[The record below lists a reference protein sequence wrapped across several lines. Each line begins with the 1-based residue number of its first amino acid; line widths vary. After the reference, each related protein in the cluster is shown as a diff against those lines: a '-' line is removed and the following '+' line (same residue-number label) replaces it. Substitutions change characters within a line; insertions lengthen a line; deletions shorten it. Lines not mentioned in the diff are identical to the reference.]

1 MKYLI
6 YGAGGIGG
14 CLAAF
19 LAQGGKDVSL
29 IARGAHLEAIQK
41 NGLVLET
48 GHGTFAVPVRACEQE
63 QVTDK
68 PDVIFVCVKG
78 YSLEGTLPTLK
89 RLSDGHTIVIPLLNI
104 YGTGARLQ
112 PELSPAL
119 VTDGCIYIAAEIK
132 APGTVHMSGDIFRVV
147 FGPRTPEEYRPELEE
162 VARDLNDCGIEG
174 ILSQNIQRDALMKF
188 SVVSPM
194 AACGIYHDIQ
204 VGGMQAPGQP
214 REDFKALV
222 AEIGALA
229 QAMGYPFPEDPVARN
244 LAIQDALDPDASTS
258 LKRDL
263 DAGKPS
269 EVDGL
274 IFEVAEV
281 DGLIFEVVRL
291 GRKYHVPTPMYDRVA
306 AKLGFNLEE

>member
-63 QVTDK
+63 PVTDK

-274 IFEVAEV
+274 IFEV
-281 DGLIFEVVRL
+281 VRL

>member
-48 GHGTFAVPVRACEQE
+48 GHGAFAVPVRACEQE

-147 FGPRTPEEYRPELEE
+147 FGPRTQGEYRPELEE

-194 AACGIYHDIQ
+194 AACGIYHNIQ

-222 AEIGALA
+222 AEVGALA
-229 QAMGYPFPEDPVARN
+229 QAMGFPFPEDPVARN

-274 IFEVAEV
+274 IFEV
-281 DGLIFEVVRL
+281 VRL

>member
-19 LAQGGKDVSL
+19 LAQGEKDVSL

-147 FGPRTPEEYRPELEE
+147 FGPRTQGEYRPELEE

-194 AACGIYHDIQ
+194 AACGIYHNIQ

-229 QAMGYPFPEDPVARN
+229 QAMGFPFPEDPVARN

-274 IFEVAEV
+274 IFEV
-281 DGLIFEVVRL
+281 VRL

>member
-29 IARGAHLEAIQK
+29 IARGAHLKAIQK

-48 GHGTFAVPVRACEQE
+48 GHGAFAVPVRACEQE

-174 ILSQNIQRDALMKF
+174 ILSPNIQRDALMKF

-222 AEIGALA
+222 AEVGALA
-229 QAMGYPFPEDPVARN
+229 QAMGFPFPEDPVARN

-263 DAGKPS
+263 DAGNPS
-269 EVDGL
+269 
-274 IFEVAEV
+274 EV

>member
-147 FGPRTPEEYRPELEE
+147 FGPRTQGEYRPELEE
-162 VARDLNDCGIEG
+162 VARDLNDCGVEG
-174 ILSQNIQRDALMKF
+174 ILSQDIQRDALMKF

-222 AEIGALA
+222 AEIRALA

-274 IFEVAEV
+274 IFEV
-281 DGLIFEVVRL
+281 VRL
-291 GRKYHVPTPMYDRVA
+291 GRKYHVPTPMYDKVA
-306 AKLGFNLEE
+306 AKLGYSPEESA

>member
-89 RLSDGHTIVIPLLNI
+89 RLSDGHTIVIPLLNL

-147 FGPRTPEEYRPELEE
+147 FGPRTQGEYRPELEE
-162 VARDLNDCGIEG
+162 VARDLNDCGVEG
-174 ILSQNIQRDALMKF
+174 ILSQDIQRDALMKF

-222 AEIGALA
+222 AEIRALA

-274 IFEVAEV
+274 IFEV
-281 DGLIFEVVRL
+281 VRL
-291 GRKYHVPTPMYDRVA
+291 GRKYHVPTPMYDKVA
-306 AKLGFNLEE
+306 AKLGYSPEESA

>member
-63 QVTDK
+63 QVTVK

-78 YSLEGTLPTLK
+78 YSLDGTLPTLK

-194 AACGIYHDIQ
+194 AACGIYHNIQ

-229 QAMGYPFPEDPVARN
+229 QAMGFPFPEDPVARN

-274 IFEVAEV
+274 IFEV
-281 DGLIFEVVRL
+281 VRL
-291 GRKYHVPTPMYDRVA
+291 GRKHHVPTPMYDRVA

>member
-48 GHGTFAVPVRACEQE
+48 GHGAFAVPVRACEQE

-89 RLSDGHTIVIPLLNI
+89 RLSDGHTIVIPLLNL

-147 FGPRTPEEYRPELEE
+147 FGPRTSEEYRPELEE
-162 VARDLNDCGIEG
+162 VARDLNDCGIKG

-222 AEIGALA
+222 AEVGALA

-274 IFEVAEV
+274 IFEV
-281 DGLIFEVVRL
+281 VRL

>member
-48 GHGTFAVPVRACEQE
+48 GHGAFAVPVRACEQE

-194 AACGIYHDIQ
+194 AACGIYHNIQ

-222 AEIGALA
+222 AEVGALA
-229 QAMGYPFPEDPVARN
+229 QAMGFPFPEDPVARS

-274 IFEVAEV
+274 IFEV
-281 DGLIFEVVRL
+281 VRL

-306 AKLGFNLEE
+306 AKLGYSPEESA

>member
-6 YGAGGIGG
+6 YGAGGTGG

-19 LAQGGKDVSL
+19 LALGGKDVSL
-29 IARGAHLEAIQK
+29 IARGDHLKAIQDH
-41 NGLVLET
+41 GLVLET

-63 QVTDK
+63 QVTVK

-147 FGPRTPEEYRPELEE
+147 FGPRTQEEYRPELEE

-174 ILSQNIQRDALMKF
+174 ILSRNIQRDALMKF

-229 QAMGYPFPEDPVARN
+229 QAMGFPFPEDPVARN

-274 IFEVAEV
+274 IFEV
-281 DGLIFEVVRL
+281 VRL

>member
-147 FGPRTPEEYRPELEE
+147 FGPRTQGEYRPELEE

-194 AACGIYHDIQ
+194 AACGIYHNIQ

-229 QAMGYPFPEDPVARN
+229 QAMGFPFPEDPVVRN

-274 IFEVAEV
+274 IFEV
-281 DGLIFEVVRL
+281 VRL

>member
-6 YGAGGIGG
+6 YGAGGTGG

-48 GHGTFAVPVRACEQE
+48 GHGAFAVPVEAREQE
-63 QVTDK
+63 QVTEK

-229 QAMGYPFPEDPVARN
+229 QAMGFPFPEDPVARN

-274 IFEVAEV
+274 IFEV
-281 DGLIFEVVRL
+281 VRL

>member
-48 GHGTFAVPVRACEQE
+48 GRGAFAVPVRACEQE

-147 FGPRTPEEYRPELEE
+147 FGPRMPEEYRPELEE
-162 VARDLNDCGIEG
+162 VARDLNSCGIEG
-174 ILSQNIQRDALMKF
+174 ILSRNIQRDALMKF

-222 AEIGALA
+222 AEVGALA
-229 QAMGYPFPEDPVARN
+229 QAMGFPFPEDPVARN

-274 IFEVAEV
+274 IFEV
-281 DGLIFEVVRL
+281 VRL

>member
-48 GHGTFAVPVRACEQE
+48 GRGTFAVPVRACEQE

-147 FGPRTPEEYRPELEE
+147 FGPRTQGEYRPELEE

-194 AACGIYHDIQ
+194 AACGIYHNIQ

-222 AEIGALA
+222 AEVGALA
-229 QAMGYPFPEDPVARN
+229 QAMGFPFPEDPVARN

-274 IFEVAEV
+274 IFEV
-281 DGLIFEVVRL
+281 VRL

>member
-6 YGAGGIGG
+6 YGAGGTGG

-19 LAQGGKDVSL
+19 LALGGKDVSL
-29 IARGAHLEAIQK
+29 IARGDHLKAIQDH
-41 NGLVLET
+41 GLVLET
-48 GHGTFAVPVRACEQE
+48 GHGTFAVPVRAMEQE
-63 QVTDK
+63 QVVQR

-89 RLSDGHTIVIPLLNI
+89 RLRDEHTIIIPLLNL
-104 YGTGARLQ
+104 YGTGGRLQ

-132 APGTVHMSGDIFRVV
+132 APGTIHMSGDIFRVV
-147 FGPRTPEEYRPELEE
+147 FGPRTPAEYRPELEQ

-174 ILSQNIQRDALMKF
+174 TLSQIIQRDALIKF
-188 SVVSPM
+188 SYVSPM
-194 AACGIYHDIQ
+194 AACGICHDQ
-204 VGGMQAPGQP
+204 CAAGMQAPGQS

-229 QAMGYPFPEDPVARN
+229 QAMGFPFPEDPVSRN
-244 LAIQDALDPDASTS
+244 LAILDALAPDASTS

-263 DAGKPS
+263 DADRPS
-269 EVDGL
+269 E
-274 IFEVAEV
+274 A

-291 GRKYHVPTPMYDRVA
+291 GRKYRVPTPMYDKAA
-306 AKLGFNLEE
+306 AKLGYTWEGEL

>member
-48 GHGTFAVPVRACEQE
+48 GHGAFAVPVRACEQE

-147 FGPRTPEEYRPELEE
+147 FGPRTQGEYRPELEE
-162 VARDLNDCGIEG
+162 VARDLNDCGVEG

-274 IFEVAEV
+274 IFEV
-281 DGLIFEVVRL
+281 VRL

>member
-147 FGPRTPEEYRPELEE
+147 FGLRTPEEYRPELEE

-229 QAMGYPFPEDPVARN
+229 QAMGFPFPEDPVARN

-274 IFEVAEV
+274 IFEV
-281 DGLIFEVVRL
+281 VRL

>member
-48 GHGTFAVPVRACEQE
+48 GHGAFAVPVRACEQE

-147 FGPRTPEEYRPELEE
+147 FGPRTQEEYRPELEE
-162 VARDLNDCGIEG
+162 VARDLNDCGVEG
-174 ILSQNIQRDALMKF
+174 ILSRNIQRDALMKF

-229 QAMGYPFPEDPVARN
+229 QAMGFPFPEDPVARN

-274 IFEVAEV
+274 IFEV
-281 DGLIFEVVRL
+281 VRL

>member
-63 QVTDK
+63 QVTVK

-89 RLSDGHTIVIPLLNI
+89 RLSAGHTIVIPLLNI

-174 ILSQNIQRDALMKF
+174 ILSRNIQRDALMKF

-274 IFEVAEV
+274 IFEV
-281 DGLIFEVVRL
+281 VRL

>member
-48 GHGTFAVPVRACEQE
+48 GHGAFAVPVRACEQE

-147 FGPRTPEEYRPELEE
+147 FGPRTQGEYRPELEE

-274 IFEVAEV
+274 IFEV
-281 DGLIFEVVRL
+281 VRL

-306 AKLGFNLEE
+306 AKLGYSPEESA

>member
-63 QVTDK
+63 QVTVK

-119 VTDGCIYIAAEIK
+119 VTDGCIYIATEIK

-147 FGPRTPEEYRPELEE
+147 FGPRMPEEYRPELEE

-194 AACGIYHDIQ
+194 AACGIYHNIQ

-274 IFEVAEV
+274 IFEV
-281 DGLIFEVVRL
+281 VRL
-291 GRKYHVPTPMYDRVA
+291 GRKHHVPTPMYDRVA
-306 AKLGFNLEE
+306 AKLGYSPEESA

>member
-1 MKYLI
+1 MI

-48 GHGTFAVPVRACEQE
+48 GHGAFAVPVRACEQE

-162 VARDLNDCGIEG
+162 AAYIDGAGFFRTFWTINVPLAKSALTTAG
-174 ILSQNIQRDALMKF
+174 ILMFLGNWNEYYFASLLTVSDSQRTLPIALAFFTSEF
-188 SVVSPM
+188 SYNYTQLF
-194 AACGIYHDIQ
+194 AALAIVIL
-204 VGGMQAPGQP
+204 PGVI
-214 REDFKALV
+214 LY
-222 AEIGALA
+222 ALA
-229 QAMGYPFPEDPVARN
+229 QEKV
-244 LAIQDALDPDASTS
+244 QAS
-258 LKRDL
+258 
-263 DAGKPS
+263 
-269 EVDGL
+269 
-274 IFEVAEV
+274 
-281 DGLIFEVVRL
+281 
-291 GRKYHVPTPMYDRVA
+291 VA
-306 AKLGFNLEE
+306 ATGIKG

>member
-194 AACGIYHDIQ
+194 AACGIYHNIQ

-229 QAMGYPFPEDPVARN
+229 QAMGFPFPEDPVARN

-274 IFEVAEV
+274 IFEV
-281 DGLIFEVVRL
+281 VRL
-291 GRKYHVPTPMYDRVA
+291 GRKHHVPTPMYDRVA

>member
-19 LAQGGKDVSL
+19 LAQGEKDVSL

-63 QVTDK
+63 QVTDR

-147 FGPRTPEEYRPELEE
+147 FGPRTQGEYLPELEE

-194 AACGIYHDIQ
+194 AACGIYHNIQ

-229 QAMGYPFPEDPVARN
+229 QAMGFPFPEDPVARN

-274 IFEVAEV
+274 IFEV
-281 DGLIFEVVRL
+281 VRL

>member
-6 YGAGGIGG
+6 YGAGGTGG

-48 GHGTFAVPVRACEQE
+48 GHGAFAVPVEAREQE
-63 QVTDK
+63 QVTEK

-89 RLSDGHTIVIPLLNI
+89 RLCNEHTIVIPLLNI
-104 YGTGARLQ
+104 YGTGGRLQ

-132 APGTVHMSGDIFRVV
+132 APGVIHMSGDIFRVV
-147 FGPRTPEEYRPELEE
+147 FGPRTPEEDRPELAQVE
-162 VARDLNDCGIEG
+162 RDLRDCGIQGE
-174 ILSQNIQRDALMKF
+174 LSRDIQRDALLKF

-194 AACGIYHDIQ
+194 AACGIYHNIQ
-204 VGGMQAPGQP
+204 VAGMQAPGQP
-214 REDFKALV
+214 REDFK
-222 AEIGALA
+222 E
-229 QAMGYPFPEDPVARN
+229 
-244 LAIQDALDPDASTS
+244 
-258 LKRDL
+258 
-263 DAGKPS
+263 
-269 EVDGL
+269 
-274 IFEVAEV
+274 
-281 DGLIFEVVRL
+281 
-291 GRKYHVPTPMYDRVA
+291 
-306 AKLGFNLEE
+306 

>member
-48 GHGTFAVPVRACEQE
+48 GHGAFAVPVRACEQE

-147 FGPRTPEEYRPELEE
+147 FGPRTQEEYRPELEE

-229 QAMGYPFPEDPVARN
+229 QAMGFPFPEDPVARN

-274 IFEVAEV
+274 IFEV
-281 DGLIFEVVRL
+281 VRL

>member
-63 QVTDK
+63 QVTDR

-147 FGPRTPEEYRPELEE
+147 FGPRTQGEYRPELEE

-194 AACGIYHDIQ
+194 AACGIYHNIQ

-229 QAMGYPFPEDPVARN
+229 QAMGFPFPEDPVVRN

-274 IFEVAEV
+274 IFEV
-281 DGLIFEVVRL
+281 VRL

>member
-48 GHGTFAVPVRACEQE
+48 GHGAFAVPVRACEQE

-162 VARDLNDCGIEG
+162 AARDLNDCGIEG

-194 AACGIYHDIQ
+194 AACGIYHNIQ

-222 AEIGALA
+222 AEVG
-229 QAMGYPFPEDPVARN
+229 AMGFPFPEDPVARN

-274 IFEVAEV
+274 IFEV
-281 DGLIFEVVRL
+281 VRL

>member
-194 AACGIYHDIQ
+194 AACGIYHNIQ

-229 QAMGYPFPEDPVARN
+229 QAMGFPFPEDPVPRN

-274 IFEVAEV
+274 IFEV
-281 DGLIFEVVRL
+281 VRL
-291 GRKYHVPTPMYDRVA
+291 GRKYHVPTPMYDRMA
-306 AKLGFNLEE
+306 AKLGFNLKE